1 VVIHIENCTGT
12 GDINSGSTDQA
23 LTEEINRLLNL
34 RQTITHE
41 TICRRSFAV
50 LIGVILVNILLI
62 WHYKSIYPFL
72 WVAASLYFYL
82 FYPMLPLALFPFRMV
97 HQKISG
103 QAPLPK
109 KDTSL
114 LQWAKELKI
123 FSNKRVGYQLFLRFF
138 LLSMI
143 PITYGVFCIYG
154 LSVLFTVIIAYTSD
168 FSTETLILLLVQCLG
183 IIVFYAEIFIF
194 RGRMLYRTHLRLK
207 NRMISHRRI
216 IVFTIL
222 GSVLIAATTILVILM
237 IVAMVMPAFTL
248 TKYVNM
254 IAFSYAGRNFS
265 VLILLFS
272 QFVIMQYLQSYL
284 SRKVALT
291 MISDFAERLKK
302 LPEIA
307 MGSGL
312 GEEGTKA
319 KSLLLESRL
328 YAYNRRQM
336 LGLYPSYSIGVNIPV
351 LLSIKDLKSLQEIFF
366 NSSPDV
372 ENNNQD

>member
-1 VVIHIENCTGT
+1 MVIHIENCTGT
-12 GDINSGSTDQA
+12 GDINSGSADQA

-154 LSVLFTVIIAYTSD
+154 LSVLFTVIIAFTSD

-307 MGSGL
+307 LGSGL

-372 ENNNQD
+372 DNNNQD

>member
-1 VVIHIENCTGT
+1 VVIKIENSTGT
-12 GDINSGSTDQA
+12 GELHPDSPDKIVLQ
-23 LTEEINRLLNL
+23 EIERLEDL

-41 TICRRSFAV
+41 TICRASFAV
-50 LIGVILVNILLI
+50 LIGIILANILLI
-62 WHYKSIYPFL
+62 WHYRSTYLFL

-97 HQKISG
+97 HQKLSG
-103 QAPLPK
+103 QAPMKK

-123 FSNKRVGYQLFLRFF
+123 FSNKRMGYQLFLRFF

-154 LSVLFTVIIAYTSD
+154 LSVIFTIIIAYTSN
-168 FSTETLILLLVQCLG
+168 FSTDTLILLLIQCLG
-183 IIVFYAEIFIF
+183 IIIFYAEIFIF

-222 GSVLIAATTILVILM
+222 GSILIAITTILVILM

-254 IAFSYAGRNFS
+254 IAFSYAGRDYS
-265 VLILLFS
+265 VLMLLFS

-284 SRKVALT
+284 SRKIALT
-291 MISDFAERLKK
+291 MISEFIDKLKK
-302 LPEIA
+302 IQGADTEDRR
-307 MGSGL
+307 
-312 GEEGTKA
+312 GEEETKA
-319 KSLLLESRL
+319 ESLLLESRL

-366 NSSPDV
+366 DSS
-372 ENNNQD
+372 

>member
-1 VVIHIENCTGT
+1 MIDIKDSTKN
-12 GDINSGSTDQA
+12 GDLYPGSLDQN
-23 LTEEINRLLNL
+23 LSEEINRLENL
-34 RQTITHE
+34 RQIITHE
-41 TICRRSFAV
+41 TICRESFAV

-62 WHYKSIYPFL
+62 WHYRSTYLFL

-82 FYPMLPLALFPFRMV
+82 FYPMLPLALFPVRMV
-97 HQKISG
+97 HQKLSG
-103 QAPLPK
+103 QPLIKK
-109 KDTSL
+109 KDTSF
-114 LQWAKELKI
+114 LQWAKELRI

-154 LSVLFTVIIAYTSD
+154 LSVIFTIIIAYTSN
-168 FSTETLILLLVQCLG
+168 FSTDTLILLLIQCLG
-183 IIVFYAEIFIF
+183 IIIFYAEIFIF
-194 RGRMLYRTHLRLK
+194 RGRMLHRTHLRLK
-207 NRMISHRRI
+207 NRMSSHRRI

-222 GSVLIAATTILVILM
+222 GSVLITITTILVILM

-254 IAFSYAGRNFS
+254 IAFSYSGRDFS

-291 MISDFAERLKK
+291 MISEFIDKLTKFKGIDSGERREEE
-302 LPEIA
+302 EI
-307 MGSGL
+307 
-312 GEEGTKA
+312 KA
-319 KSLLLESRL
+319 GSLLLESRL

-366 NSSPDV
+366 DSS
-372 ENNNQD
+372 